1 MFRRII
7 RSVADQ
13 AGRSLLL
20 ILLMFILS
28 ISLSVSFLI
37 RQGGANVNSEFLD
50 TIKPEVVLTG
60 KLSYK
65 STSDFVGLYIR
76 DNSLED
82 NNAYTRDFYNDMM
95 SIKEELNP
103 DYFDIDMSMFSTVPC
118 IAYADDKYLVS
129 DEREYREMQLLEVS
143 SSGGRYPRL
152 ISVSNADYTDLHYF
166 GSSIK
171 KGRTFNAEDIYSVIV
186 PENLYLSDG
195 DSKYSVNIGDYL
207 TINFFNAGTD
217 ERETLAE
224 YYLEVVGIVSDS
236 KQIARDS
243 YNIHNTLIIPEALFK
258 IITDDIYPLVKDSLY
273 RFGYYDSITFYPV
286 YMTLNNLEDIFRLN
300 EMIDGFNT
308 YNKDY
313 SFSTDVMDFALAYGE
328 IKSIV
333 ANLNSLFYVSLIVNI
348 MIMFFIFKQDIENR
362 KQEIG
367 ILMALGLN
375 GRMISVQFYLEYLF
389 ICLLSFVVSLPI
401 SNVLIN
407 RMSTV
412 FGFEFKLM
420 AMDYFLLGSIIVLVF
435 TASALISFISINKF
449 SVKEILNNE

>member
-7 RSVADQ
+7 RSIADQ

-37 RQGGANVNSEFLD
+37 RQGGINVNSEFLNA
-50 TIKPEVVLTG
+50 IKPEVVLTG

-65 STSDFVGLYIR
+65 STSDFPGLYIR

-171 KGRTFNAEDIYSVIV
+171 KGRAFNAEDIYSVIV

-195 DSKYSVNIGDYL
+195 ESKYSVNIGDYL

-300 EMIDGFNT
+300 DMINEFNT
-308 YNKDY
+308 FNKNYIFTSDAMDY
-313 SFSTDVMDFALAYGE
+313 AMAYGE

-333 ANLNSLFYVSLIVNI
+333 ANLESLFCVSLAVNFVI
-348 MIMFFIFKQDIENR
+348 IFFIFKQDIENR

-367 ILMALGLN
+367 ILMVLGLN
-375 GRMISVQFYLEYLF
+375 RKQISVQFYLEYLF
-389 ICLLSFVVSLPI
+389 ICLFSFVVSLPL

-412 FGFEFKLM
+412 FGIEFKLM
-420 AMDYFLLGSIIVLVF
+420 TMDYLLLGAIIVGVF
-435 TASALISFISINKF
+435 TVSTLISFIRINKF

>member
-7 RSVADQ
+7 RSIADQ

-37 RQGGANVNSEFLD
+37 RQGGINVNSEFLNA
-50 TIKPEVVLTG
+50 IKPEAVLTG

-65 STSDFVGLYIR
+65 SASDFVGLYIR

-129 DEREYREMQLLEVS
+129 DERQYREMQLLEVS

-224 YYLEVVGIVSDS
+224 YYLEVVGIVSNS

-243 YNIHNTLIIPEALFK
+243 YNIHKTLIIPEALFK
-258 IITDDIYPLVKDSLY
+258 IITDDIYPLVKDDLY

-300 EMIDGFNT
+300 DMINEFNT
-308 YNKDY
+308 FNKNYIFTSDAMDY
-313 SFSTDVMDFALAYGE
+313 VMAYGE

-333 ANLNSLFYVSLIVNI
+333 ANLESLFCVSLAVNFVI
-348 MIMFFIFKQDIENR
+348 IFFIFKQDIENR

-367 ILMALGLN
+367 ILMVLGLN
-375 GRMISVQFYLEYLF
+375 RKQISVQFYLEYLF
-389 ICLLSFVVSLPI
+389 ICLFSFIVSLPL
-401 SNVLIN
+401 SKVLIN

-420 AMDYFLLGSIIVLVF
+420 VMDYFLLGSIIVLVF
-435 TASALISFISINKF
+435 TVSTLISFIRINKF